1 MQKLQLT
8 FLLTTEDCINANKK
22 NAFVTKISTMIGG
35 KNNNYFIT
43 IFFFAENWVKY
54 DPLALSLRDRA
65 ICKAKTAS
73 IS

>member
-35 KNNNYFIT
+35 KKQQLFHNN
-43 IFFFAENWVKY
+43 FFLCRE
-54 DPLALSLRDRA
+54 LSKIWPFSTKFKGQSDL
-65 ICKAKTAS
+65 
-73 IS
+73 